1 MDNRYSEN
9 VAAKNS
15 RKAYMEQGYYHLYNR
30 GVEKR
35 HIFID
40 SQDYGVFLSYLKEYL
55 SPKDEKSLFAKL
67 SDPNISPRERDK
79 IIKLLRL
86 NNFYNEIFLLAF
98 CLMPNHFHL
107 LVKQSSALSIDKFMN
122 SLALRYVIYFN
133 RKYKRTG
140 GLFQDVY
147 KAVSVN
153 TDEQLLHLSRYI
165 HQNPLGKN
173 KFSRKSSLSDFLV
186 QPSSYPEYLGHRNT
200 DWITTQEVLGYFSKT
215 KLSLSYQAFV
225 QQTEDIPL
233 IQHLL
238 IED

>member
-1 MDNRYSEN
+1 MAS
-9 VAAKNS
+9 KNS
-15 RKAYMEQGYYHLYNR
+15 RKVYTEQGYYHIYNR

-35 HIFID
+35 HIFLD
-40 SQDYGVFLSYLKEYL
+40 SQDYGVFLSYLKQYL
-55 SPKDEKSLFAKL
+55 TPKDEKDLSAKL
-67 SDPNISPRERDK
+67 SDPDITPIERDK
-79 IIKLLRL
+79 VLKLLKL

-147 KAVSVN
+147 KAVTVE
-153 TDEQLLHLSRYI
+153 TDEQLLHLTRYI

-173 KFSRKSSLSDFLV
+173 RRFQKSTLADFLS
-186 QPSSYPEYLGHRNT
+186 QPSSYPEYLGSRKT
-200 DWITTQEVLGYFSKT
+200 DWVTTKNILNFFSKT
-215 KLSLSYQAFV
+215 NPKFSYQSFV
-225 QQTEDIPL
+225 EQPKDISL
-233 IQHLL
+233 IHNLL
-238 IED
+238 IDY